1 VARGPVAEHV
11 AALLGLP
18 LTGPARIW

>member
-18 LTGPARIW
+18 LAGPARIW